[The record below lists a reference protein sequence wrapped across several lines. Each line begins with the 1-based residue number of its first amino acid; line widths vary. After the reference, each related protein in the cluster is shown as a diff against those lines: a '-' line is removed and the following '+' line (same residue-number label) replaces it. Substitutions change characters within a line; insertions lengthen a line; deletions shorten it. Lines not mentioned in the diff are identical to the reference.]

1 MITLV
6 CEFNTRAPD
15 GTQLALLHDG
25 RDFSDPAAAHLNLR
39 SGVTILLRS
48 IDGDFEVEAILSR
61 EFSRWL
67 GREGREAWVA
77 RPIWST
83 IRYLD
88 A

>member
-15 GTQLALLHDG
+15 GTLLALVHEG
-25 RDFSDPAAAHLNLR
+25 EEFSDPAAANLGLR
-39 SGVTILLRS
+39 SGDTILLHS
-48 IDGDFEVEAILSR
+48 MDDDFEVEAILSC
-61 EFSRWL
+61 EFTRWL
-67 GREGREAWVA
+67 GQGGREAWVA
-77 RPIWST
+77 RAIWST